1 MLFFSISVG
10 RAMLLFTIP
19 HLPVAAGGLKSNDL
33 FATAVGFC
41 IISAIIAAARDLFAC
56 MTSRGTWFLA
66 LKMLLLILTWMVII
80 PLLVGLLVDLL
91 LISPFIGP
99 DDDFPVLDFFCI
111 WSLGS
116 LLKKLW
122 IKLLL
127 AALGAPYVLAKLVFP
142 RFGYS
147 AAMNSTVYHFA
158 WLGSLGF
165 CVLCYLGKVLC
176 VQLHDSITDDR
187 YIIGQRLKDVG
198 DGCSDRDQVIKVGL
212 KLQGEYR
219 PPY

>member
-1 MLFFSISVG
+1 
-10 RAMLLFTIP
+10 
-19 HLPVAAGGLKSNDL
+19 
-33 FATAVGFC
+33 
-41 IISAIIAAARDLFAC
+41 
-56 MTSRGTWFLA
+56 
-66 LKMLLLILTWMVII
+66 MVII

-99 DDDFPVLDFFCI
+99 DHDFPVLDFFCI

-122 IKLLL
+122 IKLVSSSEPFLAYFIDERWEQAKVYWYSRSIPLCWFFQGMFMPMAMKLL

-147 AAMNSTVYHFA
+147 AAMNWTVYRFA

-176 VQLHDSITDDR
+176 VQLHDSIRDDR

-198 DGCSDRDQVIKVGL
+198 YGN
-212 KLQGEYR
+212 
-219 PPY
+219 